1 VLFVVL
7 LLSITW
13 VVAQDSSTEGS
24 QSSQPGSSSSQ
35 SDQSS
40 STQASSGM
48 SSGSETSIE
57 GCLNG
62 SAGSYT
68 LTSSTGSTYQL
79 TGSTD
84 DLSQH
89 VNQQVRLKGT
99 PIAVSASA
107 STSPSGTSSSSTPSS
122 STSSSSAPAIPAALR
137 NSHSRFRRSRRSLI
151 PAAPRTSKYQRCWPQ
166 QSFLSSRHFVLLLLF
181 RLSCTSNAR
190 RPRILL
196 RFGPFFLA
204 RMQS

>member
-1 VLFVVL
+1 MSKVLLFTIL
-7 LLSITW
+7 LLSTTW
-13 VVAQDSSTEGS
+13 VIAQDSSTAGS

-48 SSGSETSIE
+48 TSGSETFVE

-68 LTSSTGSTYQL
+68 LTISTGSTYQL

-122 STSSSSAPAIPAALR
+122 STSSSTP
-137 NSHSRFRRSRRSLI
+137 
-151 PAAPRTSKYQRCWPQ
+151 TSSSSSQ
-166 QSFLSSRHFVLLLLF
+166 QSFTVSKVTKISDTC
-181 RLSCTSNAR
+181 STSNK
-190 RPRILL
+190 
-196 RFGPFFLA
+196 
-204 RMQS
+204 

>member
-1 VLFVVL
+1 MSKVLLFTIL
-7 LLSITW
+7 LLSTTW
-13 VVAQDSSTEGS
+13 VIAQDSSTAGS

-48 SSGSETSIE
+48 TSGSETFVE

-62 SAGSYT
+62 SAGNYT

-84 DLSQH
+84 ELAQH

-99 PIAVSASA
+99 PMRHR
-107 STSPSGTSSSSTPSS
+107 PLR
-122 STSSSSAPAIPAALR
+122 APAPAGPAARQLRAVRPALRRPLVPALR
-137 NSHSRFRRSRRSLI
+137 NSRSRFRRSRRSRI
-151 PAAPRTSKYQRCWPQ
+151 PAAPRISKFQRLLAAEEVPR
-166 QSFLSSRHFVLLLLF
+166 FAPLRSSAL
-181 RLSCTSNAR
+181 
-190 RPRILL
+190 P
-196 RFGPFFLA
+196 
-204 RMQS
+204 

>member
-1 VLFVVL
+1 MSKVLFTML
-7 LLSITW
+7 LLSTW
-13 VVAQDSSTEGS
+13 VVAQDSSTAGT

-57 GCLNG
+57 GCLKG

-68 LTSSTGSTYQL
+68 LTSSTGSSYQL

-84 DLSQH
+84 ELSQH

-99 PIAVSASA
+99 PITASASA
-107 STSPSGTSSSSTPSS
+107 STSPSAASSSSTPSS
-122 STSSSSAPAIPAALR
+122 STGSSTPSSSS
-137 NSHSRFRRSRRSLI
+137 SS
-151 PAAPRTSKYQRCWPQ
+151 Q
-166 QSFLSSRHFVLLLLF
+166 QSFTVSRVTKI
-181 RLSCTSNAR
+181 SDTCSTSNK
-190 RPRILL
+190 
-196 RFGPFFLA
+196 
-204 RMQS
+204 

>member
-1 VLFVVL
+1 MSKVLLFTVL
-7 LLSITW
+7 LLSTTW
-13 VVAQDSSTEGS
+13 VIAQDSSTAGN

-48 SSGSETSIE
+48 SSGNETSIE

-79 TGSTD
+79 SGSTD

-89 VNQQVRLKGT
+89 VNQQVRVKGT

-107 STSPSGTSSSSTPSS
+107 STSPSGASSSSTPSS
-122 STSSSSAPAIPAALR
+122 SPSSSSP
-137 NSHSRFRRSRRSLI
+137 SSSS
-151 PAAPRTSKYQRCWPQ
+151 SSQ
-166 QSFLSSRHFVLLLLF
+166 QSFTVSKVTKISDTC
-181 RLSCTSNAR
+181 STSNK
-190 RPRILL
+190 
-196 RFGPFFLA
+196 
-204 RMQS
+204 

>member
-1 VLFVVL
+1 MSKVFLFTVL

-13 VVAQDSSTEGS
+13 VVAQDSGTAGS
-24 QSSQPGSSSSQ
+24 QSSQGSSSSSQ

-48 SSGSETSIE
+48 KSGSETSIE

-89 VNQQVRLKGT
+89 LNQQVRVNGT
-99 PIAVSASA
+99 PITVSASA
-107 STSPSGTSSSSTPSS
+107 STNPSEASTSTPSSSTSSSTPSS
-122 STSSSSAPAIPAALR
+122 STSSQ
-137 NSHSRFRRSRRSLI
+137 RSF
-151 PAAPRTSKYQRCWPQ
+151 TVSKVTKISDTC
-166 QSFLSSRHFVLLLLF
+166 S
-181 RLSCTSNAR
+181 TSNK
-190 RPRILL
+190 
-196 RFGPFFLA
+196 
-204 RMQS
+204 